1 MSSSSG
7 SSSIDMARV
16 ASVEGIV
23 TNPDGSVV
31 CAMGERIVQRE
42 TAATSTLPNDMRRYD
57 HRPARPQPR
66 ILEKWEISMLVML
79 GGLCWAVVFIG
90 GYKEWLNDGVKSCE
104 SFRCAHACDAEDGAC
119 DECLPG
125 FINGGGACYDTVA
138 DLPPVKTAAGM
149 GGGFYFTLIITA
161 QVLGASIELVLI
173 YRLQRLRLLRRT
185 EIFIL
190 FTALAI
196 ELMRMATVDMF
207 MLKGYFSGREY
218 SIFPVPETLNGT
230 NVTTTG
236 ALLDNASGM
245 TDVGSG
251 SGGSAVA
258 RESGL
263 LYFIATSA
271 AAWDPDE
278 CTAFPDDGA
287 VLDYDVHA
295 HRPPGTS
302 GASGHPRF
310 LHLGWV
316 LGGEFCLYYFGA
328 TVINE
333 VADNFFVV
341 PTATVSSGKY
351 FKALSIVLELFQLGA
366 LFPAAAFSHGE
377 CIRYMDPLGTDM
389 YVIRAT
395 IVGFGYVFWSSVVV
409 VGLLSAAMLFV
420 HAFIAGMLRASLACR
435 SRRVQALLR
444 PCHSLHAC
452 IFRTDD
458 DDDGSPCCRIFQLYL
473 GLLMVPMF
481 FAGSFLGVLVI
492 FGQGSKEG
500 GRAVQTAV
508 LLLLDVLF
516 KIGATLCNECV
527 SYGRAARR
535 RGRARRADLD
545 ANARSGDDAP
555 SIDMAN
561 MANA

>member
-1 MSSSSG
+1 
-7 SSSIDMARV
+7 MARV
-16 ASVEGIV
+16 AAVEGIV

-31 CAMGERIVQRE
+31 CAMVERTVELPHQA
-42 TAATSTLPNDMRRYD
+42 AATSTHPNDMRRYE
-57 HRPARPQPR
+57 RSTTVPQPR
-66 ILEKWEISMLVML
+66 ILQKWEISSLVML
-79 GGLCWAVVFIG
+79 GGLCWAVVFVG
-90 GYKEWLNDGVKSCE
+90 GYREWLHGGVKSCE
-104 SFRCAHACDAEDGAC
+104 ADRCAHTCDGEDGAC

-138 DLPPVKTAAGM
+138 DLPPVKTAAGL
-149 GGGFYFTLIITA
+149 GGGFYFTLIIMA

-173 YRLQRLRLLRRT
+173 YRLHRLRLLRRT
-185 EIFIL
+185 EILIL
-190 FTALAI
+190 FSALAI
-196 ELMRMATVDMF
+196 ELMRMATVDLF

-218 SIFPVPETLNGT
+218 SIFPVPDGVNGT
-230 NVTTTG
+230 DGTAAD
-236 ALLDNASGM
+236 ALLDGASGV
-245 TDVGSG
+245 TDMA
-251 SGGSAVA
+251 SGGPAVA
-258 RESGL
+258 PEGGL

-366 LFPAAAFSHGE
+366 LFPAAAFTHGE
-377 CIRYMDPLGTDM
+377 CIRYMDPLGTNM

-409 VGLLSAAMLFV
+409 VGL
-420 HAFIAGMLRASLACR
+420 H
-435 SRRVQALLR
+435 
-444 PCHSLHAC
+444 
-452 IFRTDD
+452 
-458 DDDGSPCCRIFQLYL
+458 
-473 GLLMVPMF
+473 
-481 FAGSFLGVLVI
+481 
-492 FGQGSKEG
+492 
-500 GRAVQTAV
+500 
-508 LLLLDVLF
+508 
-516 KIGATLCNECV
+516 
-527 SYGRAARR
+527 
-535 RGRARRADLD
+535 
-545 ANARSGDDAP
+545 AP
-555 SIDMAN
+555 SGRPDGAPW
-561 MANA
+561 ATTGSSRLYSTA